1 MPLTQVCRVCVSAL
15 HFLCNFSL
23 IRFSEIWRA
32 ECVVAERL
40 ELVNSK
46 CRNQK
51 HFFDVAC
58 DVAYMSVR
66 SRILFLNFD
75 DTETRAQAV
84 KLK

>member
-1 MPLTQVCRVCVSAL
+1 M
-15 HFLCNFSL
+15 
-23 IRFSEIWRA
+23 
-32 ECVVAERL
+32 VAERL